1 MSLSFSI
8 AASLLVVPKA
18 LLLAR
23 FSSHFAHSPRVISSH
38 AQHPPPAM
46 LRDSQLSMPM
56 QIKLSIPTGPVWSSG
71 VVLSFSSLVVLYLM
85 VYNQLGRRSW
95 GWIVSF
101 SLFSPKEWMELKSS
115 FSLVGET
122 LPETVFQERHVW
134 PSPGGVGGEN
144 SVHGGG
150 LCRMCSSLQALSWRF
165 PREPPNG
172 HMTPL
177 LSSPSH
183 SHTFSL
189 FSHSFLCLLPFPTC
203 DFLHIGEHLTFLNGL
218 EVEGLSSCFYCRF
231 LGLNLLGNR
240 NPSRK

>member
-122 LPETVFQERHVW
+122 LPETECFRSAMFD
-134 PSPGGVGGEN
+134 PPRGGGGGEQCPW
-144 SVHGGG
+144 G
-150 LCRMCSSLQALSWRF
+150 RSLQDVFF
-165 PREPPNG
+165 P
-172 HMTPL
+172 
-177 LSSPSH
+177 SSAELKVPKGA
-183 SHTFSL
+183 T
-189 FSHSFLCLLPFPTC
+189 
-203 DFLHIGEHLTFLNGL
+203 
-218 EVEGLSSCFYCRF
+218 
-231 LGLNLLGNR
+231 
-240 NPSRK
+240 

>member
-122 LPETVFQERHVW
+122 LPETECFRSAMFD
-134 PSPGGVGGEN
+134 PPRGGGGEQCPW
-144 SVHGGG
+144 G
-150 LCRMCSSLQALSWRF
+150 RSLQDVFF
-165 PREPPNG
+165 P
-172 HMTPL
+172 
-177 LSSPSH
+177 SSAELKVPKGA
-183 SHTFSL
+183 T
-189 FSHSFLCLLPFPTC
+189 
-203 DFLHIGEHLTFLNGL
+203 
-218 EVEGLSSCFYCRF
+218 
-231 LGLNLLGNR
+231 
-240 NPSRK
+240 